1 MERKI
6 YKTFLKRPLDI
17 VISFSALIIL
27 SPILLLTALLIRIKL
42 GSPVIFKQAR
52 VGLNEKVFTIYKF
65 RTMIDL
71 RDDEGSLLAD
81 NVRLTVFGKFLRET
95 SLDEL
100 PEFFNILKGDMS
112 IIGPRPLLLD
122 YLPLYN
128 QDQKR
133 RHETR
138 PGLSG
143 LAQVK
148 GRNLISWEC
157 NGIVN
162 F

>member
-1 MERKI
+1 
-6 YKTFLKRPLDI
+6 
-17 VISFSALIIL
+17 
-27 SPILLLTALLIRIKL
+27 
-42 GSPVIFKQAR
+42 
-52 VGLNEKVFTIYKF
+52 
-65 RTMIDL
+65 MIDL